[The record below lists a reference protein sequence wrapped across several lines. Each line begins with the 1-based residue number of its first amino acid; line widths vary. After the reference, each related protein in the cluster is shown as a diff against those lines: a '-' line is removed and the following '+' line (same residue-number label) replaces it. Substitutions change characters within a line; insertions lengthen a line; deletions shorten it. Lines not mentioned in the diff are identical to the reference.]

1 MISFSN
7 FTQNNIYKYFNNF
20 FIKGHPRSLIAKKN
34 IVASLLIKGLS
45 IAISLVLVPLTIDYI
60 NPSRYG
66 IWLTISSIVAWF
78 SFFDIGLTQG
88 LRNKFAEA
96 KAKGEDDI
104 AQILVSTTYAI
115 LAIIFVII
123 WIVFLIANYFL
134 NWASILNVSETMQ
147 SEISIL
153 AVIVFTYFCLQFVL
167 RIITT
172 LLIADQ
178 QPAKS
183 SVIDLLG
190 QIFSLVFIVILVI
203 TTEGSLVKL
212 GIALCVSPLL
222 VLIGANLFFFKGSL
236 KKYRPSLSTVKFS
249 YAKGLFNLGVIFF
262 IIQVAAIIQYETANI
277 IIARNFGTLE
287 VTSYN
292 IVYKYF
298 GILSMVFMIFIS
310 PFWSA
315 STEAFMKNDIK
326 WIRNG
331 IKKYNQLNVLMFVG
345 SCVMLLI
352 SETVYRLWLGEGKVT
367 IGFTL
372 SFWGFVFFN
381 VGMFGSKYVNFLNG
395 INALRIQFWTSLITP
410 FLYVGIAILLID
422 YFKMG
427 VYSLFIAALLANPNA
442 YIIAPLQYYQIVV
455 KGKRGIWIR

>member
-1 MISFSN
+1 
-7 FTQNNIYKYFNNF
+7 
-20 FIKGHPRSLIAKKN
+20 
-34 IVASLLIKGLS
+34 
-45 IAISLVLVPLTIDYI
+45 VPLTINYI

-66 IWLTISSIVAWF
+66 IWLTLSSIIGWF

-96 KAKGEDDI
+96 IAIGEDKL

-115 LAIIFVII
+115 LTIIFSVV
-123 WIVFLIANYFL
+123 WIVFLIANHFL
-134 NWASILNVSETMQ
+134 NWSHILNISESMQ

-153 AVIVFTYFCLQFVL
+153 AVIIFTYFCMQFVF

-172 LLIADQ
+172 LLIANQ

-183 SVIDLLG
+183 SLIDLAG
-190 QIFSLVFIVILVI
+190 QIISLIFIIILVK
-203 TTEGSLVKL
+203 TTQGSLIKL
-212 GIALCVSPLL
+212 GIGLCVAPLL
-222 VLIGANLFFFKGSL
+222 VLIGANFFFFNGVF
-236 KKYRPSLSTVKFS
+236 KKYKPSFSKIKLS

-262 IIQVAAIIQYETANI
+262 IIQIASVIQYESANI

-298 GILSMVFMIFIS
+298 GVLNMIFMIFIT

-315 STEAFMKNDIK
+315 STEAYLKNDIQ
-326 WIRNG
+326 WIKNG
-331 IKKYNQLNVLMFVG
+331 IKKYNQLNVGMFIIG
-345 SCVMLLI
+345 CFMLLF
-352 SETVYRLWLGEGKVT
+352 SEIVYRLWLGEGKVT

-372 SFWGFVFFN
+372 SLWGFLFFN

-395 INALRIQFWTSLITP
+395 INALRLQFWTSVISP
-410 FLYVGIAILLID
+410 FLYVGIALILIK
-422 YFKMG
+422 YYNMG
-427 VYSLFIAALLANPNA
+427 VYSLFIASIIANANA
-442 YIIAPLQYYQIVV
+442 YFIAPLQYYQIII